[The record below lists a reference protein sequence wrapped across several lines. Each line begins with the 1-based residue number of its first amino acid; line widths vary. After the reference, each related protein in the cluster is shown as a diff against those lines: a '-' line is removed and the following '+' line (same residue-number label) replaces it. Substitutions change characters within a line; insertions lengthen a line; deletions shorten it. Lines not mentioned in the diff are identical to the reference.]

1 MKAVLRDH
9 CHERPPVLT
18 DHTFLA
24 EGPTFPYY
32 WTCHQRPP
40 VLTDHIFFSLQ
51 ERFYCT
57 YLYLLPLKDYT
68 FQAEG
73 PTLQYNLPLETTLD
87 YFRNHIFTV
96 KAVSTVCSVQ
106 NVIMFFIRERK
117 CQCCR
122 IVNTVEHLHF
132 NTVGSNTAMRNCLP
146 WWTTGACY
154 CQQPDLNFTN

>member
-1 MKAVLRDH
+1 MYSKTAIRKLQWKLFWETTAMRDH
-9 CHERPPVLT
+9 LSWQTTHFWQKDLHFHITEPVT
-18 DHTFLA
+18 RDHLSWQT
-24 EGPTFPYY
+24 T
-32 WTCHQRPP
+32 
-40 VLTDHIFFSLQ
+40 FFSVFQ
-51 ERFYCT
+51 ESERFYCNCT

-132 NTVGSNTAMRNCLP
+132 NTG
-146 WWTTGACY
+146 W
-154 CQQPDLNFTN
+154 Q